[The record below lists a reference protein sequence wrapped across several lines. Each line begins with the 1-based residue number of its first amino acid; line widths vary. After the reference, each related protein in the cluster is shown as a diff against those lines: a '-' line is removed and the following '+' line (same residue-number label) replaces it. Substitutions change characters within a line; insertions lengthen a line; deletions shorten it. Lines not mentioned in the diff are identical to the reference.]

1 MRWLMISILAS
12 SCAAATVKPQPSSME
27 TAQYELIEAGQPAR
41 EDGLFLTIP
50 AARDVL
56 KAQRMKEIDMQEQLA
71 QTQLERDDGAKALKL
86 DAFCQRWCFPLGVLA
101 GSLVGGGFGIW
112 AASKK

>member
-1 MRWLMISILAS
+1 
-12 SCAAATVKPQPSSME
+12 ME
-27 TAQYELIEAGQPAR
+27 TEQYELIGAGERAR

-56 KAQRMKEIDMQEQLA
+56 KAQRMKEIDLQEQLA
-71 QTQLERDDGAKALKL
+71 EKELEHDSDAKALKL
-86 DAFCQRWCFPLGVLA
+86 DAFCQRWCFPLGILL
-101 GSLVGGGFGIW
+101 GTVGGTFAGW